1 MALQTVLTQA
11 NFAGNG
17 TETTFDVDFS
27 QKLLNLGILET
38 PVDVVSLSPGAGA
51 TVSILRKAVVRFT
64 FATPPPDTAL
74 GSSTTIVV
82 GFRVQ

>member
-1 MALQTVLTQA
+1 MALQTIGTQV

-17 TETTFDVDFS
+17 VDATFDVDFS

-38 PVDVVSLSPGAGA
+38 PVEVVSLSPSSGA

-64 FATPPPDTAL
+64 FTTPPPDTPL
-74 GSSTTIVV
+74 GASQSIVV
-82 GFRVQ
+82 YFRVA